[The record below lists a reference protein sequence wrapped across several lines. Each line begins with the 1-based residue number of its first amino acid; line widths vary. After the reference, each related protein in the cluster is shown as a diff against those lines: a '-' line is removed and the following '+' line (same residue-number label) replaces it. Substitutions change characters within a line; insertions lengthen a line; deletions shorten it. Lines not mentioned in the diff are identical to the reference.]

1 MHPETNT
8 LNPTTQLIPLT
19 ATDNGVTA
27 VMGRDLHAFLEVRAK
42 YADWFP
48 RMVEYGFTEGNDYLL
63 KIEKVRDRLGRERDS
78 HNHVLTLDMAKEIS
92 MIQRSEKGKQARQ
105 YFIECEK
112 RAKQMPAIPQTYSEA
127 LRELAATVE
136 QSERQAAE
144 LEAAAPKVEYHD
156 QFVADEDLIQFRTL
170 ANQLNVGE
178 QDMKA
183 ALVDRDWIY
192 NDRTQRWSNK
202 EGQLVWESRWRASA
216 SKKRYFRLVSH
227 HKAPRINGEVR
238 QTLKVTPKGAVA
250 IARALKK
257 WGLIQE
263 VPALF

>member
-8 LNPTTQLIPLT
+8 LNPTTELIPLT
-19 ATDNGVTA
+19 TTDAGVQA
-27 VMGRDLHAFLEVRAK
+27 VTGRDLHTFLEVGRD
-42 YADWFP
+42 YTNWFKQ
-48 RMVEYGFTEGNDYLL
+48 MVGYGFVAGQDFTPNVAKSSG
-63 KIEKVRDRLGRERDS
+63 GRPRQD
-78 HNHVLTLDMAKEIS
+78 HILTLDMAKEIS
-92 MIQRSEKGKQARQ
+92 MIQRSEKGKRARQ

-112 RAKQMPAIPQTYSEA
+112 RAQQMPAIPQTYSEA